1 METLRYGIQLLRPH
15 SNRRDRLR
23 PPGPH
28 FLVLSLI
35 VLFCGCHLAAAPERA
50 GQLPGDQIVDHGYAI
65 LFALLGD
72 EKDVAKLRIIKRERE
87 ELKNLIKEISR
98 VSGEAHKKLT
108 DFGRA
113 DGKLNLREQGLPV
126 AEVET
131 RKAISKTKEKAL
143 LARKGKEFE
152 LELLLDQN
160 EALTYGAHLARV
172 VSGHESDPVRGEFL
186 RQLSQDLGQLQE
198 KLRRMLSANYSGT
211 Q

>member
-1 METLRYGIQLLRPH
+1 
-15 SNRRDRLR
+15 
-23 PPGPH
+23 
-28 FLVLSLI
+28 
-35 VLFCGCHLAAAPERA
+35 
-50 GQLPGDQIVDHGYAI
+50 
-65 LFALLGD
+65 
-72 EKDVAKLRIIKRERE
+72 VAKLRIIKRERE

-108 DFGRA
+108 DFGKA

-172 VSGHESDPVRGEFL
+172 VSGHESDPVRGDFL